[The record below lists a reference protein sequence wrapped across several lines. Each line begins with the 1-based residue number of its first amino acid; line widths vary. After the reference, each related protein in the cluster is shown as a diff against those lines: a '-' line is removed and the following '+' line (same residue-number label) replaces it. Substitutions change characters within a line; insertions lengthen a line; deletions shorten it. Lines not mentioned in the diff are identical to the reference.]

1 MPSLTLVRD
10 DIAQAEADVV
20 AVPMRADSERAVL
33 DIAAERLSAAYGLE
47 LPAYL
52 ARANGNGR
60 AKGRPG
66 EIVAVPLPR
75 GESGPAELLVVGIGE
90 GTPAELRKAG
100 AAIARRSRG
109 RATLATALPEG
120 TDDAGLQ
127 AHIEG
132 LLLASYTFSRRSE
145 PPSSGPVTGIAVHA
159 GDFSPQAADHAVV
172 VARAVWLARD
182 LANTPSNEK
191 DPAWLADRARE
202 VAGAGGLECRIW
214 DEADLRSEGFNGL
227 LAVGSGSSK
236 PPRLISLSYR
246 PDDKPGTTTENSH
259 VVLVGK
265 GITFDS
271 GGLSIKPRDAMIPMK
286 ADMAGGA
293 AVIAVLGALRELG
306 VRHRVTGLVAAA
318 ENMPS
323 GSAYRPSDV
332 ITQYGGT
339 TVEVVNTDAEGRLVL
354 ADALA
359 YADRN
364 LDPDVIID
372 LATLTGAASLGLSRR
387 VGALYATDDELAV
400 SLTEAGAAAGD
411 PLWRMP
417 LVEDYRSA
425 LDSDIADICHLV
437 QDAKLG
443 GGSIT
448 AALFLREF
456 TGGRRWAHLDI
467 AGPAKVEFEEH
478 EITKGGT
485 GFGVRAVLRWMQTGH
500 AVRWQQTGAAVR

>member
-1 MPSLTLVRD
+1 MVPSMSMPSLTLVRD
-10 DIAQAEADVV
+10 DIAQADADVV
-20 AVPMRADSERAVL
+20 AVPMRAGNEGAVL
-33 DIAAERLSAAYGLE
+33 DVAAERLGAAYDLE
-47 LPAYL
+47 LPTYL
-52 ARANGNGR
+52 ARASGNGQV
-60 AKGRPG
+60 KGRPG
-66 EIVAVPLPR
+66 EIVAVPMP
-75 GESGPAELLVVGIGE
+75 GGPAGPAELLVVGVGE
-90 GTPAELRKAG
+90 GSPAELRKAG
-100 AAIARRSRG
+100 AAIARRSKG
-109 RATLATALPEG
+109 RATLAAALPEG

-145 PPSSGPVTGIAVHA
+145 PPSSGPVAGITLHFG
-159 GDFSPQAADHAVV
+159 GDFGRQAADHALVV
-172 VARAVWLARD
+172 VKAVWLARD

-202 VAGAGGLECRIW
+202 VAMATGLECRIW
-214 DEADLRSEGFNGL
+214 DETELRGEGFNGL
-227 LAVGSGSSK
+227 LAVGSGSSR
-236 PPRLISLSYR
+236 PPRLISLGYR
-246 PDDKPGTTTENSH
+246 PDDENGVSAQSSH

-271 GGLSIKPRDAMIPMK
+271 GGLSIKPREAMIPMK
-286 ADMAGGA
+286 ADMAGGG
-293 AVIAVLGALRELG
+293 AVIAILGALRELG

-359 YADRN
+359 YADRT

-387 VGALYATDDELAV
+387 VAALYATDDELAFG
-400 SLTEAGAAAGD
+400 LMAAGEAAGD

-425 LDSDIADICHLV
+425 LDSDIADICHV
-437 QDAKLG
+437 VEDTKVG

-456 TGGRRWAHLDI
+456 IGGHRWAHLDI
-467 AGPAKVEFEEH
+467 AGPGKVEFEEH

-485 GFGVRAVLRWMQTGH
+485 GFGVRALLRWLQIGS
-500 AVRWQQTGAAVR
+500 APP

>member
-1 MPSLTLVRD
+1 MVPSMSMPSLTLVRE
-10 DIAQAEADVV
+10 DIAEADADVV
-20 AVPMRADSERAVL
+20 AVPMRAGSESAIL
-33 DIAAERLSAAYGLE
+33 DGAAERLGAAYDLE

-52 ARANGNGR
+52 TRASGNGPV
-60 AKGRPG
+60 KGRPG
-66 EIVAVPLPR
+66 EIVAVPLPA
-75 GESGPAELLVVGIGE
+75 GPTGPAELLVVGIGE
-90 GTPAELRKAG
+90 GSAAELRKAG
-100 AAIARRSRG
+100 AAIARRAKG
-109 RATLATALPEG
+109 RATLAAALPEG
-120 TDDAGLQ
+120 TADAGLQ

-145 PPSSGPVTGIAVHA
+145 PPSSGPVSGIALHVG
-159 GDFSPQAADHAVV
+159 GDFGRQAADRALV
-172 VARAVWLARD
+172 VAKAVWLARD

-202 VAGAGGLECRIW
+202 VAVATGLACRIW
-214 DEADLRSEGFNGL
+214 DETELRGEGFNGL
-227 LAVGSGSSK
+227 LAVGSGSSR
-236 PPRLISLSYR
+236 PPRLISLGYR
-246 PDDKPGTTTENSH
+246 PGEENGASAESSH

-271 GGLSIKPRDAMIPMK
+271 GGLSIKPREAMIPMK

-364 LDPDVIID
+364 LDPDVVID

-387 VGALYATDDELAV
+387 VGALYATDNELAV
-400 SLTEAGAAAGD
+400 GLVAAGEAAGE

-425 LDSDIADICHLV
+425 LDSDIADIRHVV
-437 QDAKLG
+437 QDAKVG

-456 TGGRRWAHLDI
+456 VGGRRWAHLDI
-467 AGPAKVEFEEH
+467 AGPGKVESEEH

-485 GFGVRAVLRWMQTGH
+485 GFGVRALLRWLQIGS
-500 AVRWQQTGAAVR
+500 APP

>member
-1 MPSLTLVRD
+1 MPSLTLVRE
-10 DIAQAEADVV
+10 DIAEADADVV
-20 AVPMRADSERAVL
+20 AVPMRAGSESAIL
-33 DIAAERLSAAYGLE
+33 DGAAERLGAAYDLE

-52 ARANGNGR
+52 TRASGNGPV
-60 AKGRPG
+60 KGRPG
-66 EIVAVPLPR
+66 EIVAVPLPA
-75 GESGPAELLVVGIGE
+75 GPTGPAELLVVGIGE
-90 GTPAELRKAG
+90 GSAAELRKAG
-100 AAIARRSRG
+100 AAIARRAKG
-109 RATLATALPEG
+109 RATLAAALPEG
-120 TDDAGLQ
+120 TADAGLQ

-145 PPSSGPVTGIAVHA
+145 PPSSGPVSGIVLHVG
-159 GDFSPQAADHAVV
+159 GDFGRQAADRALV
-172 VARAVWLARD
+172 VAKAVWLARD

-202 VAGAGGLECRIW
+202 VAVATGLACRIW
-214 DEADLRSEGFNGL
+214 DETELRGEGFNGL
-227 LAVGSGSSK
+227 LAVGSGSSR
-236 PPRLISLSYR
+236 PPRLISLGYR
-246 PDDKPGTTTENSH
+246 PGEENGASAESSH

-271 GGLSIKPRDAMIPMK
+271 GGLSIKPREAMIPMK

-387 VGALYATDDELAV
+387 VGALYATDNELAV
-400 SLTEAGAAAGD
+400 GLVAAGEAAGE

-425 LDSDIADICHLV
+425 LDSDIADIRHV
-437 QDAKLG
+437 VEDAKVG

-456 TGGRRWAHLDI
+456 VGGRRWAHLDI
-467 AGPAKVEFEEH
+467 AGPGKVEFEEH

-485 GFGVRAVLRWMQTGH
+485 GFGVRALLRWLQISS
-500 AVRWQQTGAAVR
+500 APP

>member
-1 MPSLTLVRD
+1 MVPSMSMPSLTLVWE
-10 DIAQAEADVV
+10 DIAEADADVV
-20 AVPMRADSERAVL
+20 AVPMRAGSENAIL
-33 DIAAERLSAAYGLE
+33 DGAAERLGAAYDLE

-52 ARANGNGR
+52 ARASGNGR
-60 AKGRPG
+60 VKGRPG
-66 EIVAVPLPR
+66 EIVAVPLPA
-75 GESGPAELLVVGIGE
+75 GPTGPAELLVVGIGE
-90 GTPAELRKAG
+90 GSAAELRKAG
-100 AAIARRSRG
+100 AAIARRAKG
-109 RATLATALPEG
+109 RATLAAALPEG
-120 TDDAGLQ
+120 TADAGLQ

-145 PPSSGPVTGIAVHA
+145 PPSSGPFSGIALHVD
-159 GDFSPQAADHAVV
+159 GDFGRQAADRALV
-172 VARAVWLARD
+172 VAKAVWLARD

-202 VAGAGGLECRIW
+202 VAVATGLECRIW
-214 DEADLRSEGFNGL
+214 DETELRDEGFNGL
-227 LAVGSGSSK
+227 LAVGSGSSR
-236 PPRLISLSYR
+236 PPRLISLGYR
-246 PDDKPGTTTENSH
+246 PGEENGASAESSH

-271 GGLSIKPRDAMIPMK
+271 GGLSIKPREAMIPMK

-400 SLTEAGAAAGD
+400 GLVAAGEAAGD

-425 LDSDIADICHLV
+425 LDSDIADIRHV
-437 QDAKLG
+437 VEDTKVG

-456 TGGRRWAHLDI
+456 VGSRRWAHLDI
-467 AGPAKVEFEEH
+467 AGPGKVEFEEH

-485 GFGVRAVLRWMQTGH
+485 GFGVRALLRWLQIGS
-500 AVRWQQTGAAVR
+500 APP

>member
-1 MPSLTLVRD
+1 MVPSMSMPSLTLVRD
-10 DIAQAEADVV
+10 DIAQADADVV
-20 AVPMRADSERAVL
+20 AVPMRAGNEGAVL
-33 DIAAERLSAAYGLE
+33 DVAAERLGAAYDLE
-47 LPAYL
+47 LPTYL
-52 ARANGNGR
+52 ARASGNGQV
-60 AKGRPG
+60 KGRPG
-66 EIVAVPLPR
+66 EIVAVPMP
-75 GESGPAELLVVGIGE
+75 GGPAGPAELLVVGIGE
-90 GTPAELRKAG
+90 GSPAELRKAG
-100 AAIARRSRG
+100 AAIARRSKG
-109 RATLATALPEG
+109 RATLAAALPEG

-145 PPSSGPVTGIAVHA
+145 PPSSGPVAGIALHFG
-159 GDFSPQAADHAVV
+159 GDFGRKAADHALVV
-172 VARAVWLARD
+172 VKAVWLARD

-202 VAGAGGLECRIW
+202 VAMATGLECRIW
-214 DEADLRSEGFNGL
+214 DETGLRGEGFNGL
-227 LAVGSGSSK
+227 LAVGSGSSR
-236 PPRLISLSYR
+236 PPRLISLGYR
-246 PDDKPGTTTENSH
+246 PDDENGVSAQSSH

-271 GGLSIKPRDAMIPMK
+271 GGLSIKPREAMIPMK
-286 ADMAGGA
+286 ADMAGGG
-293 AVIAVLGALRELG
+293 AVIAILGALRELG

-359 YADRN
+359 YADRT

-387 VGALYATDDELAV
+387 VAALYATDDELAFG
-400 SLTEAGAAAGD
+400 LMAAGEAAGD

-425 LDSDIADICHLV
+425 LDSDIADVCHV
-437 QDAKLG
+437 VEDTKVG

-456 TGGRRWAHLDI
+456 IGGHRWAHLDI
-467 AGPAKVEFEEH
+467 AGPGKVEFEEH

-485 GFGVRAVLRWMQTGH
+485 GFGVRALLRWLQIGS
-500 AVRWQQTGAAVR
+500 APP

>member
-1 MPSLTLVRD
+1 MVPSMSMPSLTLVRE
-10 DIAQAEADVV
+10 DIAEADADVV
-20 AVPMRADSERAVL
+20 AVPMRAGSESAIL
-33 DIAAERLSAAYGLE
+33 DGAAERLGAAYDLE

-52 ARANGNGR
+52 TRASGNGPV
-60 AKGRPG
+60 KGRPG
-66 EIVAVPLPR
+66 EIVAVPLPA
-75 GESGPAELLVVGIGE
+75 GPTGPAELLVVGIGE
-90 GTPAELRKAG
+90 GSAAELRKAG
-100 AAIARRSRG
+100 AAIARRAKG
-109 RATLATALPEG
+109 RATLAAALPEG
-120 TDDAGLQ
+120 TADAGLQ

-145 PPSSGPVTGIAVHA
+145 PPSSGPVSGIALHVG
-159 GDFSPQAADHAVV
+159 GDFGRQAADRALV
-172 VARAVWLARD
+172 VAKAVWLARD

-202 VAGAGGLECRIW
+202 VAVATGLACRIW
-214 DEADLRSEGFNGL
+214 DETELRGEGFNGL
-227 LAVGSGSSK
+227 LAVGSGSSR
-236 PPRLISLSYR
+236 PPRLISLGYR
-246 PDDKPGTTTENSH
+246 PGEENGASAESSH

-271 GGLSIKPRDAMIPMK
+271 GGLSIKPREAMIPMK

-387 VGALYATDDELAV
+387 VGALYATDNELAV
-400 SLTEAGAAAGD
+400 GLVAAGEAAGE

-425 LDSDIADICHLV
+425 LDSDIADIRHVV
-437 QDAKLG
+437 QDAKVG

-456 TGGRRWAHLDI
+456 VGGRRWAHLDI
-467 AGPAKVEFEEH
+467 AGPGKVEFEEH

-485 GFGVRAVLRWMQTGH
+485 GFGVRALLRWLQISS
-500 AVRWQQTGAAVR
+500 APP

>member
-1 MPSLTLVRD
+1 MPSLTLVRE
-10 DIAQAEADVV
+10 DIAEADADVV
-20 AVPMRADSERAVL
+20 AVPMRAGSESAIL
-33 DIAAERLSAAYGLE
+33 DGAAERLGAAYDLE

-52 ARANGNGR
+52 TRASGNGPV
-60 AKGRPG
+60 KGRPG
-66 EIVAVPLPR
+66 EIVAVPLPA
-75 GESGPAELLVVGIGE
+75 GPTGPAELLVVGIGE
-90 GTPAELRKAG
+90 GSAAELRKAG
-100 AAIARRSRG
+100 AAIARRAKG
-109 RATLATALPEG
+109 RATLAAALPEG
-120 TDDAGLQ
+120 TADAGLQ

-145 PPSSGPVTGIAVHA
+145 PPSSGPVSGIALHVG
-159 GDFSPQAADHAVV
+159 GDFGRQAADRALV
-172 VARAVWLARD
+172 VAKAVWLARD

-202 VAGAGGLECRIW
+202 VAVATGLACRIW
-214 DEADLRSEGFNGL
+214 DETELRGEGFNGL
-227 LAVGSGSSK
+227 LAVGSGSSR
-236 PPRLISLSYR
+236 PPRLISLGYR
-246 PDDKPGTTTENSH
+246 PGEENGASAESSH

-271 GGLSIKPRDAMIPMK
+271 GGLSIKPREAMIPMK

-364 LDPDVIID
+364 LDPDVVID

-387 VGALYATDDELAV
+387 VGALYATDNELAV
-400 SLTEAGAAAGD
+400 GLVAAGEAAGE

-425 LDSDIADICHLV
+425 LDSDIADIRHVV
-437 QDAKLG
+437 QDAKVG

-456 TGGRRWAHLDI
+456 VGGRRWAHLDI
-467 AGPAKVEFEEH
+467 AGPGKVEFEEH

-485 GFGVRAVLRWMQTGH
+485 GFGVRALLRWLQIGS
-500 AVRWQQTGAAVR
+500 APP

>member
-1 MPSLTLVRD
+1 MVPSMSMPSLTLVRE
-10 DIAQAEADVV
+10 DIAEADADVV
-20 AVPMRADSERAVL
+20 AVPMRAGSESAIL
-33 DIAAERLSAAYGLE
+33 DGAAERLGAAYDLE

-52 ARANGNGR
+52 TRASGNGPV
-60 AKGRPG
+60 KGRPG
-66 EIVAVPLPR
+66 EIVAVPLPA
-75 GESGPAELLVVGIGE
+75 GPTGPAELLVVGIGE
-90 GTPAELRKAG
+90 GSAAELRKAG
-100 AAIARRSRG
+100 AAIARRAKG
-109 RATLATALPEG
+109 RATLAAALPEG
-120 TDDAGLQ
+120 TADAGLQ

-145 PPSSGPVTGIAVHA
+145 PPSSGPVSGIALHVG
-159 GDFSPQAADHAVV
+159 GDFGRQAADRALV
-172 VARAVWLARD
+172 VAKAVWLARD

-202 VAGAGGLECRIW
+202 VAVATGLACRIW
-214 DEADLRSEGFNGL
+214 DETELRGEGFNGL
-227 LAVGSGSSK
+227 LAVGSGSSR
-236 PPRLISLSYR
+236 PPRLISLGYR
-246 PDDKPGTTTENSH
+246 PGEENGASAESSH

-271 GGLSIKPRDAMIPMK
+271 GGLSIKPREAMIPMK

-364 LDPDVIID
+364 LDPDVVID

-387 VGALYATDDELAV
+387 VGALYATDNELAV
-400 SLTEAGAAAGD
+400 GLVAAGEAAGE

-425 LDSDIADICHLV
+425 LDSDIADIRHVV
-437 QDAKLG
+437 QDAKVG

-456 TGGRRWAHLDI
+456 VGGRRWAHLDI
-467 AGPAKVEFEEH
+467 AGPGKVEFEEH

-485 GFGVRAVLRWMQTGH
+485 GFGVRALLRWLQIGS
-500 AVRWQQTGAAVR
+500 APP

>member
-1 MPSLTLVRD
+1 MVPSMSMPSLTIVRD
-10 DIAQAEADVV
+10 DLAQTDADVV
-20 AVPMRADSERAVL
+20 AVPMRAGSDSAVL
-33 DIAAERLSAAYGLE
+33 DVAAERLSAAYGLE
-47 LPAYL
+47 LPTYL
-52 ARANGNGR
+52 ARASGNGR
-60 AKGRPG
+60 AKGRLG
-66 EIVAVPLPR
+66 EIVVVPLP
-75 GESGPAELLVVGIGE
+75 GGPTGPAELLVVGVGD
-90 GTPAELRKAG
+90 GSPAELRKAG
-100 AAIARRSRG
+100 AAIARRSKG
-109 RATLATALPEG
+109 RATLAAALPEG
-120 TDDAGLQ
+120 TEEAGLQ
-127 AHIEG
+127 AYIEG

-145 PPSSGPVTGIAVHA
+145 PPSSGPVAGIALHVSA
-159 GDFSPQAADHAVV
+159 DFGRLAADHALV
-172 VARAVWLARD
+172 VAKAVWLARD

-191 DPAWLADRARE
+191 DPAWLAERARG
-202 VAGAGGLECRIW
+202 VATTTGLECRIW
-214 DEADLRSEGFNGL
+214 DEAELRRDGFNGL
-227 LAVGSGSSK
+227 LAVGSGSSS
-236 PPRLISLSYR
+236 PPRFIALGYR
-246 PDDKPGTTTENSH
+246 PDDEDGATGEISH

-271 GGLSIKPRDAMIPMK
+271 GGLSIKPREAMIPMK

-293 AVIAVLGALRELG
+293 AVIAILGALRNLG
-306 VRHRVTGLVAAA
+306 IRHRVTGLVAAA

-387 VGALYATDDELAV
+387 VAALYATDDELAHGLV
-400 SLTEAGAAAGD
+400 AAGDVAGD

-425 LDSDIADICHLV
+425 LDSDIADIRHV
-437 QDAKLG
+437 VEDAKIG

-456 TGGRRWAHLDI
+456 VGARRWAHLDI
-467 AGPAKVEFEEH
+467 AGPGKVESEEH

-485 GFGVRAVLRWMQTGH
+485 GFGVRALLRWLQLGS
-500 AVRWQQTGAAVR
+500 VPP

>member
-1 MPSLTLVRD
+1 MPSLTLVRE
-10 DIAQAEADVV
+10 DIAKADADVV
-20 AVPMRADSERAVL
+20 AVPMRAGSESAIL
-33 DIAAERLSAAYGLE
+33 DGAAERLGAAYDLE

-52 ARANGNGR
+52 TRASGNGPV
-60 AKGRPG
+60 KGRPG
-66 EIVAVPLPR
+66 EIVAVPLPA
-75 GESGPAELLVVGIGE
+75 GPTGPAELLVVGIGE
-90 GTPAELRKAG
+90 GSAAELRKAG
-100 AAIARRSRG
+100 AAIARRAKG
-109 RATLATALPEG
+109 RATLAAALPEG
-120 TDDAGLQ
+120 TADAGLQ

-145 PPSSGPVTGIAVHA
+145 PPSSGPVSGIALHVG
-159 GDFSPQAADHAVV
+159 GDFGRQAADHALV
-172 VARAVWLARD
+172 VAKAVWLARD

-202 VAGAGGLECRIW
+202 VAVATGLACRIW
-214 DEADLRSEGFNGL
+214 DETELRGEGFNGL
-227 LAVGSGSSK
+227 LAVGSGSSR
-236 PPRLISLSYR
+236 PPRLISLGYR
-246 PDDKPGTTTENSH
+246 PGEENGASAESSH

-271 GGLSIKPRDAMIPMK
+271 GGLSIKPREAMIPMK

-387 VGALYATDDELAV
+387 VGALYATDNELAV
-400 SLTEAGAAAGD
+400 GLVAAGEAAGE

-425 LDSDIADICHLV
+425 LDSDIADIRHVV
-437 QDAKLG
+437 QDAKVG

-456 TGGRRWAHLDI
+456 VGGRRWAHLDI
-467 AGPAKVEFEEH
+467 AGPGKVEFEEH

-485 GFGVRAVLRWMQTGH
+485 GFGVRALLRWLQIGS
-500 AVRWQQTGAAVR
+500 APP

>member
-1 MPSLTLVRD
+1 MVPSMSMPSLTLVRD
-10 DIAQAEADVV
+10 DIAQADADVV
-20 AVPMRADSERAVL
+20 AVPMRAGSDSAIL
-33 DIAAERLSAAYGLE
+33 DGAAERLGAAYHLE
-47 LPAYL
+47 LPTYL
-52 ARANGNGR
+52 ARASGNGR
-60 AKGRPG
+60 MKGRPG
-66 EIVAVPLPR
+66 EILAVPLPA
-75 GESGPAELLVVGIGE
+75 GPAGPAELLVVGIGE
-90 GTPAELRKAG
+90 GSAAELRKAG
-100 AAIARRSRG
+100 AAIARRAKG
-109 RATLATALPEG
+109 RATLAAALPEG
-120 TDDAGLQ
+120 TADAGLQ

-145 PPSSGPVTGIAVHA
+145 PPSSGPVSGIALHVG
-159 GDFSPQAADHAVV
+159 GDFGRQAADHALV
-172 VARAVWLARD
+172 VAKAVWLARD

-202 VAGAGGLECRIW
+202 VAMATGLECRIW
-214 DEADLRSEGFNGL
+214 DETELRGEGFNGL
-227 LAVGSGSSK
+227 LAVGSGSSR
-236 PPRLISLSYR
+236 PPRLISLGYR
-246 PDDKPGTTTENSH
+246 PDEENGASAESSH

-271 GGLSIKPRDAMIPMK
+271 GGLSIKPREAMIPMK

-387 VGALYATDDELAV
+387 VGALYATDDALAV
-400 SLTEAGAAAGD
+400 GLVAAGEAAGD

-425 LDSDIADICHLV
+425 LDSDIADICHV
-437 QDAKLG
+437 VEDAKVG

-456 TGGRRWAHLDI
+456 VGGRRWAHLDI
-467 AGPAKVEFEEH
+467 AGPGKVESEEH

-485 GFGVRAVLRWMQTGH
+485 GFGVRALLRWLQIGS
-500 AVRWQQTGAAVR
+500 APP